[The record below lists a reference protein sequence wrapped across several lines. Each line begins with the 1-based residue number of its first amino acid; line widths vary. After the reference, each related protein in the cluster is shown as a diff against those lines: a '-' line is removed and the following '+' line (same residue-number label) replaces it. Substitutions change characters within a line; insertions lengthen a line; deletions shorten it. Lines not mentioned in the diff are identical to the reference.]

1 MKKKVFPA
9 MGWLLTFISGAAHA
23 GLTDSLSGVWEGYG
37 WQNNGTEWSIKITAE
52 NGNYSIEYPSLSC
65 GGKLLLLSENSGSAT
80 FREELEYG
88 LSSCINLGKV
98 ELYRMEANLLK
109 YIWYYPNDSVGAYGD
124 VSCDSCQ
131 VESVCTEGEIA
142 TVTISENLDIHIP
155 FANYHTLLLGD
166 TPLWADLKFSPNPE
180 GRILWELSD
189 YGLLED

>member
-1 MKKKVFPA
+1 
-9 MGWLLTFISGAAHA
+9 
-23 GLTDSLSGVWEGYG
+23 
-37 WQNNGTEWSIKITAE
+37 
-52 NGNYSIEYPSLSC
+52 LSC

-88 LSSCINLGKV
+88 LGNCVNLGKV

-109 YIWYYPNDSVGAYGD
+109 YIWYYSDDRVYAYGE

-131 VESVCTEGEIA
+131 VESVCTEAEIA

-155 FANYHTLLLGD
+155 FANYHTLGD
-166 TPLWADLKFSPNPE
+166 TPLWADLKFSP